1 METSIDEKAAIL
13 EKSRH
18 ANDEKKEAILE
29 ACRTRD
35 LDALTALA
43 ESRGGFLTDSLR
55 QQACKYL
62 VHTVLHTRAPCPSE
76 HQLTPTPGPIL
87 LGIPPDHDK
96 AEPGPDGSASAPSW
110 ESLPHHKDEDQVQL
124 DVNRAFIYYP
134 DSTSFPLNSNPP
146 LLHSQPD

>member
-1 METSIDEKAAIL
+1 METSIAEKVASL
-13 EKSRH
+13 EKSQH

-35 LDALTALA
+35 LDTLTALA

-55 QQACKYL
+55 QQACKYS
-62 VHTVLHTRAPCPSE
+62 VLLCLTLTLALQNTN
-76 HQLTPTPGPIL
+76 QLTPTPGPIL
-87 LGIPPDHDK
+87 LGIPLDHDK

-134 DSTSFPLNSNPP
+134 DSAYSPLN
-146 LLHSQPD
+146 QPTPA